1 MIKNVRIIGL
11 GLMGANLAINLISK
25 GVKVYGDDTND
36 LAIKRAQDF
45 GIDVY
50 KSDNKVDITILA
62 MPVNK
67 IISYLKENKEINN
80 TEVLLDIGGTKQ
92 EICDLMDNID
102 IPAIGGHP
110 MCGLADNN
118 SWEPSPEIYE
128 NAAFLLCE
136 TESTSE
142 DSKKIVSD
150 FLHLLK
156 AEEVWIDRERH
167 DEIISI
173 TSHIPH
179 LISSALVGI
188 AKDDYQI
195 NEIMGMA
202 AGGFDG
208 ATRLTRTNPEMIIDM
223 YDTNSK
229 NINKFLK
236 VFLKEISEI
245 MDLQERKELIDYL
258 SSSVEWRR
266 ALSEKF
272 GERPLS

>member
-1 MIKNVRIIGL
+1 MKSVRIIGL
-11 GLMGANLAINLISK
+11 GLMGTNLGVNLISK
-25 GVKVYGDDTND
+25 GIKVYGDDIND
-36 LAIKRAQDF
+36 FAIKRAEKL
-45 GIDVY
+45 GIDV
-50 KSDNKVDITILA
+50 NKNHDEVDLTILA
-62 MPVNK
+62 MPINK
-67 IISYLKENKEINN
+67 IISYLKDNKKLNN
-80 TEVLLDIGGTKQ
+80 TKALLDIGGTKQ
-92 EICDLMDNID
+92 EICDLMDKLE

-110 MCGLADNN
+110 MCGIADNN
-118 SWEPSPEIYE
+118 AWEPSPEIYE
-128 NAAFLLCE
+128 KATFLLCE
-136 TESTSE
+136 TKSTSE
-142 DSKKIVSD
+142 DSKTIISN
-150 FLHLLK
+150 FLKLLN
-156 AEEVWIDRERH
+156 AEEVWIDREKH

-188 AKDDYQI
+188 AKDDYEI

-236 VFLKEISEI
+236 VFLKEMSQI
-245 MDLQERKELIDYL
+245 MDLQEKEELMDYL

-266 ALSEKF
+266 ALSDKF

>member
-1 MIKNVRIIGL
+1 MKSVRIIGL
-11 GLMGANLAINLISK
+11 GLMGTNLGVNLISK
-25 GVKVYGDDTND
+25 GIKVYGDDIND
-36 LAIKRAQDF
+36 FAIKRAEKL
-45 GIDVY
+45 GIDV
-50 KSDNKVDITILA
+50 NKTHDEVDLTILA
-62 MPVNK
+62 MPINK
-67 IISYLKENKEINN
+67 IISYLKDNNKLNN
-80 TEVLLDIGGTKQ
+80 TKALLDIGGTKQ
-92 EICDLMDNID
+92 EICDLMDKLE

-110 MCGLADNN
+110 MCGIADNN
-118 SWEPSPEIYE
+118 AWEPSPEIYE
-128 NAAFLLCE
+128 KATFLLCE
-136 TESTSE
+136 TKSTSE
-142 DSKKIVSD
+142 DSKTIISN
-150 FLHLLK
+150 FLKLLN
-156 AEEVWIDRERH
+156 AEEVWIDREKH

-179 LISSALVGI
+179 LISSALVGT
-188 AKDDYQI
+188 AKDDYEI

-236 VFLKEISEI
+236 VFLKEMSQI
-245 MDLQERKELIDYL
+245 MDLQEKEELIGYL

-266 ALSEKF
+266 ALSDKF

>member
-1 MIKNVRIIGL
+1 MKSVRIIGL
-11 GLMGANLAINLISK
+11 GLMGTNLGVNLISK
-25 GVKVYGDDTND
+25 GIKVYGDDIND
-36 LAIKRAQDF
+36 FAIKRAEKL
-45 GIDVY
+45 GIDV
-50 KSDNKVDITILA
+50 NKTHGEVDLTILA
-62 MPVNK
+62 MPINK
-67 IISYLKENKEINN
+67 IISYLKDNKKLNN
-80 TEVLLDIGGTKQ
+80 TKALLDIGGTKQ
-92 EICDLMDNID
+92 EICDLMDKLE

-110 MCGLADNN
+110 MCGIADNN
-118 SWEPSPEIYE
+118 AWEPSPEIYE
-128 NAAFLLCE
+128 KATFLLCE
-136 TESTSE
+136 TKSTSE
-142 DSKKIVSD
+142 DSKTIISN
-150 FLHLLK
+150 FLKLLN
-156 AEEVWIDRERH
+156 AEEVWIDREKH

-179 LISSALVGI
+179 LISSALVGT
-188 AKDDYQI
+188 AKDDYEI

-236 VFLKEISEI
+236 VFLKEMSQI
-245 MDLQERKELIDYL
+245 MDLQEKEELMDYL

-266 ALSEKF
+266 ALSDKF

>member
-1 MIKNVRIIGL
+1 MKSVRIIGL
-11 GLMGANLAINLISK
+11 GLMGTNLGVNLISK
-25 GVKVYGDDTND
+25 GIKVYGDDIND
-36 LAIKRAQDF
+36 FAIKRAEKL
-45 GIDVY
+45 GIDV
-50 KSDNKVDITILA
+50 NKTHDEVDLTILA
-62 MPVNK
+62 MPINK
-67 IISYLKENKEINN
+67 IISYLKDNKKLNN
-80 TEVLLDIGGTKQ
+80 TKALLDIGGTKQ
-92 EICDLMDNID
+92 EICDLMDKLE

-110 MCGLADNN
+110 MCGIADNN
-118 SWEPSPEIYE
+118 AWEPSPEIYE
-128 NAAFLLCE
+128 KATFLLCE
-136 TESTSE
+136 TKSTSE
-142 DSKKIVSD
+142 DSKTVISN
-150 FLHLLK
+150 FLKLLN
-156 AEEVWIDRERH
+156 AEEVWIDREKH

-179 LISSALVGI
+179 LISSALVGT
-188 AKDDYQI
+188 AKDDYEI

-236 VFLKEISEI
+236 VFLKEMSQI
-245 MDLQERKELIDYL
+245 MDLQEKEELMGYL

-266 ALSEKF
+266 ALSDKF

>member
-25 GVKVYGDDTND
+25 GVKVYGDDTNH
-36 LAIKRAQDF
+36 LAIKRAQDL

-128 NAAFLLCE
+128 NATFLLCE
-136 TESTSE
+136 TKSTSQ

-150 FLHLLK
+150 FLGLLK

>member
-1 MIKNVRIIGL
+1 MKSVRIIGL
-11 GLMGANLAINLISK
+11 GLMGTNLGVNLISK
-25 GVKVYGDDTND
+25 GIKVYGDDIND
-36 LAIKRAQDF
+36 FAIKRAEKL
-45 GIDVY
+45 GIDV
-50 KSDNKVDITILA
+50 NKTHDEVDLTILA
-62 MPVNK
+62 MPINK
-67 IISYLKENKEINN
+67 IISYLKDNKKLNN
-80 TEVLLDIGGTKQ
+80 TKALLDIGGTKQ
-92 EICDLMDNID
+92 EICDLMDKLE

-110 MCGLADNN
+110 MCDIADNN
-118 SWEPSPEIYE
+118 AWEPSPEIYE
-128 NAAFLLCE
+128 KATFLLCE
-136 TESTSE
+136 TKSTSE
-142 DSKKIVSD
+142 DSKTIISN
-150 FLHLLK
+150 FLKLLN
-156 AEEVWIDRERH
+156 AEEVWIDREKH

-179 LISSALVGI
+179 LISSALVGT
-188 AKDDYQI
+188 AKDDYEI

-236 VFLKEISEI
+236 VFLKEMSQI
-245 MDLQERKELIDYL
+245 MDLQEREELMDYL

-266 ALSEKF
+266 ALSDKF

>member
-11 GLMGANLAINLISK
+11 GLMGTNLGINLISK
-25 GVKVYGDDTND
+25 GIKVYGEDVND
-36 LAIKRAQDF
+36 FAIKRAQEF
-45 GIDVY
+45 GIDV
-50 KSDNKVDITILA
+50 NKTEHEVDITILA

-67 IISYLKENKEINN
+67 IISYLKENKKLNN
-80 TEVLLDIGGTKQ
+80 TKALLDIGGTKQ
-92 EICDLMDNID
+92 EICDLMDKLEIS
-102 IPAIGGHP
+102 AIGGHP

-118 SWEPSPEIYE
+118 SWDPSPEIYE
-128 NAAFLLCE
+128 NATFLLCE
-136 TESTSE
+136 TKSTSKN
-142 DSKKIVSD
+142 SKKIISN
-150 FLHLLK
+150 FLKLLN

-173 TSHIPH
+173 TSHVPH

-195 NEIMGMA
+195 DEVMGMA

-223 YDTNSK
+223 YETNSK

-245 MDLQERKELIDYL
+245 MDLQEREELMDYL
-258 SSSVEWRR
+258 TSSVEWRR
-266 ALSEKF
+266 ALSDKF

>member
-1 MIKNVRIIGL
+1 MKSVRIIGL
-11 GLMGANLAINLISK
+11 GLMGTNLGINLVGK
-25 GVKVYGDDTND
+25 GIKVYGDDIND
-36 LAIKRAQDF
+36 FAIKRAAKL
-45 GIDVY
+45 GINI
-50 KSDNKVDITILA
+50 NKNYEEVDLTILA

-67 IISYLKENKEINN
+67 IIFYLKDSKKINN
-80 TEVLLDIGGTKQ
+80 TKALLDIGGTKQ
-92 EICDLMDNID
+92 EICNLMDKLE

-128 NAAFLLCE
+128 KATFLLCE
-136 TESTSE
+136 TKSTSE
-142 DSKKIVSD
+142 DSKRIISN
-150 FLHLLK
+150 FLKLIN
-156 AEEVWIDRERH
+156 AEEVWIDREKH

-179 LISSALVGI
+179 LISTALVGI
-188 AKDDYQI
+188 AKDDYEI
-195 NEIMGMA
+195 DEIMGMA

-236 VFLKEISEI
+236 VFLKEMSEI
-245 MDLQERKELIDYL
+245 MDLQEKEELIDYL

-266 ALSEKF
+266 ALSDKF

>member
-1 MIKNVRIIGL
+1 MKSVRIIGL
-11 GLMGANLAINLISK
+11 GLMGTNLGVNLISK
-25 GVKVYGDDTND
+25 SIKVYGDDIND
-36 LAIKRAQDF
+36 FAIKRAEKL
-45 GIDVY
+45 GIDT
-50 KSDNKVDITILA
+50 NKTHDEVDLTILA
-62 MPVNK
+62 MPINK
-67 IISYLKENKEINN
+67 IISYLKDNKKLNN
-80 TEVLLDIGGTKQ
+80 TKALLDIGGTKQ
-92 EICDLMDNID
+92 EICDLMDKLE

-110 MCGLADNN
+110 MCGIADNN
-118 SWEPSPEIYE
+118 AWEPSPEIYE
-128 NAAFLLCE
+128 KATFLLCE
-136 TESTSE
+136 TKSTSE
-142 DSKKIVSD
+142 DSKTIISN
-150 FLHLLK
+150 FLKLLN
-156 AEEVWIDRERH
+156 AEEVWIDREKH

-188 AKDDYQI
+188 AKDDYEI

-236 VFLKEISEI
+236 VFLKEMSQI
-245 MDLQERKELIDYL
+245 MDLQEKEELMGYL

-266 ALSEKF
+266 ALSDKF

>member
-1 MIKNVRIIGL
+1 MKSVRIIGL
-11 GLMGANLAINLISK
+11 GLMGTNLGVNLISK
-25 GVKVYGDDTND
+25 GIKVYGDDIND
-36 LAIKRAQDF
+36 FAIKRAEKL
-45 GIDVY
+45 GIDV
-50 KSDNKVDITILA
+50 NKNHDEVDLTILA
-62 MPVNK
+62 MPINK
-67 IISYLKENKEINN
+67 IISYLKDNKKLNN
-80 TEVLLDIGGTKQ
+80 TKALLDIGGTKQ
-92 EICDLMDNID
+92 EICDLMDKLE

-110 MCGLADNN
+110 MCGIADNN
-118 SWEPSPEIYE
+118 AWEPSPEIYE
-128 NAAFLLCE
+128 KATFLLCE
-136 TESTSE
+136 TKSTSE
-142 DSKKIVSD
+142 DSKTIISN
-150 FLHLLK
+150 FLKLLN
-156 AEEVWIDRERH
+156 AEEVWIDREKH

-179 LISSALVGI
+179 LISSALVGT
-188 AKDDYQI
+188 AKDDYEI

-236 VFLKEISEI
+236 VFLKEMSQI
-245 MDLQERKELIDYL
+245 MDLQEKEELMDYL

-266 ALSEKF
+266 ALSDKF